1 MQEAAA
7 LVDRRIARCAGVRL
21 HWRECGAADAPL
33 LVLLH
38 PSPRSSAMYEAWL
51 PRLAS
56 LGFRACA
63 LDTPGYG
70 GSDGLPQT
78 PSHLNDYLPVL
89 RAWVVQ
95 LGQLGGAHRPLVYGS
110 ATGAQLAIA
119 WGRAHPGDVRH
130 LLLDNAAHFDDA
142 ERAALLERYFPDLS
156 PRPDGAHLLRA
167 WTLAT
172 QMAQFFPWY
181 EADEAHR
188 VSARAPTPAEV
199 HGSALEFLNAG
210 PAYAAAYRAAFE
222 HERASHVQTLTVPT
236 TLLRWA
242 GSPILKHIDRLL
254 AHPLPPNVQVLPVP
268 APQPERLAAIEAR
281 LVKLLDDD

>member
-1 MQEAAA
+1 LGEAAA

-38 PSPRSSAMYEAWL
+38 PSPRSSAMYEPWL
-51 PRLAS
+51 PRLAA
-56 LGFRACA
+56 LGLRACA

-70 GSDGLPQT
+70 ASDGLAQPVV
-78 PSHLNDYLPVL
+78 HLNDYLPAL
-89 RAWVVQ
+89 RDWAK
-95 LGQLGGAHRPLVYGS
+95 QLGGSQRPMVYGS
-110 ATGAQLAIA
+110 ATGAQLATA
-119 WGRAHPGDVRH
+119 WGRAHPGELRH

-142 ERAALLERYFPDLS
+142 ERATLLERYFPDLS
-156 PRPDGAHLLRA
+156 PQADGSH
-167 WTLAT
+167 LAT
-172 QMAQFFPWY
+172 AWRLAAQMAQFFPWY

-188 VSARAPTPAEV
+188 VSTRVPSAAEV
-199 HGSALEFLNAG
+199 HASALEFLNAG

-222 HERASHVQTLTVPT
+222 HERAANVQSLRVPT

-254 AHPLPPNVQVLPVP
+254 AHPLPPNVQVLRVP
-268 APQPERLAAIEAR
+268 APQVERLAAIEQH
-281 LVKLLDDD
+281 LTGLLKG

>member
-1 MQEAAA
+1 LGEAAA
-7 LVDRRIARCAGVRL
+7 FVDRRIARCAGVRL

-51 PRLAS
+51 PRLAA
-56 LGFRACA
+56 LRLRACA

-70 GSDGLPQT
+70 GSDGLAQA
-78 PSHLNDYLPVL
+78 PSHLNDYLPAL
-89 RAWVVQ
+89 RTWVQ
-95 LGQLGGAHRPLVYGS
+95 QLGGAGPPLLYGS

-119 WGRAHPGDVRH
+119 WGRAHPGDIRH
-130 LLLDNAAHFDDA
+130 LLLDNAAHFDEA

-156 PRPDGAHLLRA
+156 PRPDGAHLQRA

-188 VSARAPTPAEV
+188 VSARVPTAAEV

-222 HERASHVQTLTVPT
+222 HERASNVQTLAVPT

-242 GSPILKHIDRLL
+242 GSPILQCIDRLL
-254 AHPLPPNVQVLPVP
+254 AHPLPPNVQVLRLP
-268 APQPERLAAIEAR
+268 APQAERLAAIEQHLTA
-281 LVKLLDDD
+281 LLHA